1 MALSNINFVTFCI
14 NAFHVHT
21 ETYRVSPDPS
31 FPMRDTASDPRWGW
45 LGLARETSDWV
56 FYFQYGSI
64 VLTGL
69 CMGFYWSY
77 MLLLKQA
84 ILVCSYCSNGH
95 I

>member
-1 MALSNINFVTFCI
+1 
-14 NAFHVHT
+14 
-21 ETYRVSPDPS
+21 
-31 FPMRDTASDPRWGW
+31 MRDTASDPRWGW

-84 ILVCSYCSNGH
+84 ILMCSCCSNGH
-95 I
+95 ISNPHLAHYDLSGVSGG